1 MKNKFENSDKR
12 LQDKLEGF
20 RMAAPEDAWA
30 GIEGNLAGKSNGRG
44 RFFYFWIALL
54 FIGVSSVGIFS
65 FLYYR
70 DHDKSHVAKTSS
82 IASNETNIEQ
92 EYTTAKQG
100 NSTTANARN
109 AFENNNRTN
118 KNSFNSDLA
127 SESAQ
132 NLSNTSSSV
141 GNSQGNGARVNSS
154 NLGNNSSSNATVT
167 SRITENTSNNSSFAQ
182 NTTSNNTNASN
193 SNASNSNSSSN
204 YSMHPNNSVLTT
216 AKSNS
221 ANNMNLSQTTGEE
234 VNTITEAKNSAPE
247 ISESDST
254 ENSDV
259 AVSFQSDTSA
269 VVSSGALDAVRNSE
283 ISIQPEEEKARPSW
297 SLEGGLDLSRVNFN
311 HTVSNND
318 SLQQALNGSYSQ
330 NIAQAAFL
338 RFNYQPF
345 ERFSFHSGVEFGQQ
359 KTTQDYV
366 WTTTSTSF
374 QYDTTGWYF
383 DSITQQQLPIVDTTE
398 TTTTVD
404 NTKQLT
410 STVNQIYVPIGV
422 MIHIPLGVRSE
433 LGINA
438 TGLVG
443 FQSGSK
449 GEVLLDANGNSIAV
463 TEAYRSVNFS
473 ARTTLR
479 YSYFLGSKST
489 VYIEPYVGF
498 GLNNR
503 SSTTVPFTTRFRN
516 SGIRVG
522 FRYNF

>member
-1 MKNKFENSDKR
+1 MKNNFENSDKH

-20 RMAAPEDAWA
+20 RMAAPEGAWA
-30 GIEGNLAGKSNGRG
+30 GIEGSLAGKSNGRG
-44 RFFYFWIALL
+44 RFFYLWIALL
-54 FIGVSSVGIFS
+54 FIGVTSVGVFS
-65 FLYYR
+65 FVYYGN
-70 DHDKSHVAKTSS
+70 HDRSSVAKTPS
-82 IASNETNIEQ
+82 IASNETDVTQ
-92 EYTTAKQG
+92 ENTTTIQEN
-100 NSTTANARN
+100 NSTTNARN
-109 AFENNNRTN
+109 VFENNNRTIT
-118 KNSFNSDLA
+118 KSLNSTFTT
-127 SESAQ
+127 ESAQ
-132 NLSNTSSSV
+132 NSSSASSPAGKFHNHSATV
-141 GNSQGNGARVNSS
+141 KTSNG
-154 NLGNNSSSNATVT
+154 GNNSSSNATGT
-167 SRITENTSNNSSFAQ
+167 SRSKQ
-182 NTTSNNTNASN
+182 NKSNNTTTAQNALSNNTHSSN
-193 SNASNSNSSSN
+193 SNASNSKSSSN
-204 YSMHPNNSVLTT
+204 SSMHRNNSVLST
-216 AKSNS
+216 AKTNS
-221 ANNMNLSQTTGEE
+221 ANNLNLAQSTGEE
-234 VNTITEAKNSAPE
+234 ENHLTEGKNSVPE
-247 ISESDST
+247 SSNSDST
-254 ENSDV
+254 EKSDASV
-259 AVSFQSDTSA
+259 AFQTDTSA
-269 VVSSGALDAVRNSE
+269 TVNSGKLDAVRNSE
-283 ISIQPEEEKARPSW
+283 IMIQPEEEKAKPGW

-318 SLQQALNGSYSQ
+318 SLQQALNGSYTQ
-330 NIAQAAFL
+330 NMAQAAFL

-345 ERFSFHSGVEFGQQ
+345 ERFSFHSGLEYGQQ

-404 NTKQLT
+404 NTTQLT

-422 MIHIPLGVRSE
+422 MFHIPLGVRSE

-443 FQSGSK
+443 IQSGSK
-449 GEVLLDANGNSIAV
+449 GDVLVDANGNSIAV